1 MKKRLTISLLA
12 LVLLFLSLNTCSD
25 LLGVDTG
32 LILTPYDGQRVAGTV
47 TIVVDP
53 GEGFG
58 GEVEFYIDDMDYYRF
73 IDSEGPDWEYEWD
86 TLAETNGFHTIFV
99 NAKNFLTG
107 EILTNRITVT
117 VDNASGTG
125 F

>member
-1 MKKRLTISLLA
+1 MKTYLKILIFSLL
-12 LVLLFLSLNTCSD
+12 LVFTLTACSD
-25 LLGVDTG
+25 LLGADTG

-53 GEGFG
+53 GEGFD

-73 IDSEGPDWEYEWD
+73 LDSQGPDWQYEWD
-86 TLAETNGFHTIFV
+86 TSAETNGFHTIFV

-107 EILTNRITVT
+107 ETLTNRITVT